1 MLPAMSIKR
10 TKQRSYG
17 TGRGTDDEYSKPTE
31 PEPKWEEI
39 ADKPDEA
46 FTPYAMTSR
55 FAKGALI
62 AHSKFG
68 KGIVSSVEA
77 TNMQVVFK
85 EGTKKLGHGAS

>member
-1 MLPAMSIKR
+1 MSIKR

-17 TGRGTDDEYSKPTE
+17 SGQDSDHDYSKPAE
-31 PEPKWEEI
+31 PEHKWEEI
-39 ADKPDEA
+39 ADKPDEV

-68 KGIVSSVEA
+68 KGLVVVA
-77 TNMQVVFK
+77 DPTNIQVVFK
-85 EGTKKLGHGAS
+85 DGTKKLGHGAQP